1 MKPFPTGRIFRKLS
15 VFLLSFY
22 IPCLCV
28 AQTKDI
34 KDSVMLQT
42 AKAYPYR
49 QVVSADY
56 KPGIAPFIIPATF
69 IGYGL
74 VSLGG
79 DNLIRRLDYTTKNE
93 LQEDH
98 PLFAA
103 HADDYM
109 QFAPAVAVYGLN
121 LAGIKGQHSLLDATG
136 VYVLSSAIMGGTV
149 AILKKA
155 THRLRPNESGFTS
168 FPSGHTANAFAAA
181 EFLKQEYKDVSPWYG
196 VAGYAVATATGT
208 LRMYNNKHWFSD
220 VVAGAGFG
228 IASTKVAYFL
238 YPKLKRMVLGKN
250 AANYNIIP
258 SYQQHSFGLSF
269 NGTF

>member
-1 MKPFPTGRIFRKLS
+1 MYRKL
-15 VFLLSFY
+15 FIGLLCF
-22 IPCLCV
+22 CLPVLCL
-28 AQTKDI
+28 AQRQ
-34 KDSVMLQT
+34 DSL
-42 AKAYPYR
+42 K
-49 QVVSADY
+49 QVTYNFNS
-56 KPGIAPFIIPATF
+56 FIIPAAF

-74 VSLGG
+74 ISLTG
-79 DNLIRRLDYTTKNE
+79 DNVIRRLDYTTKNE

-109 QFAPAVAVYGLN
+109 QFAPVAAVYGLN
-121 LAGIKGQHSLLDATG
+121 LAGIKGKHSLLDATG
-136 VYVLSSAIMGGTV
+136 LYVLSSAIMGGTV
-149 AILKKA
+149 SILKNA
-155 THRLRPNESGFTS
+155 SHRLRPNGSGFNS

-196 VAGYAVATATGT
+196 IAGYTVATATGT

-228 IASTKVAYFL
+228 ILSTKAAYFV
-238 YPKLKRMVLGKN
+238 YPKLKKLISGK
-250 AANYNIIP
+250 AVANYSVVP
-258 SYQQHSFGLSF
+258 SYQQHNFGLSF